1 MGAIVMMLFLCLL
14 ATGLGIFAHTEK
26 GKRFFAK

>member
-14 ATGLGIFAHTEK
+14 ATGLGIFAHTKK
-26 GKRFFAK
+26 GKQFFDM